1 MVVQI
6 LYVIPAL
13 VSAQNNHVITDPE
26 GDVVLETYTD
36 RIEGVERPNIDITR
50 AGIAESNGIV
60 TISLTVKGII
70 TSSAD
75 INYHITIRDEYKW
88 NAGISYNDGIC
99 KMEWTDL
106 EDNIKEIYLEANG
119 VGTNTTFINFSL
131 EEVEKPSY
139 LYISEVNTFEYF
151 MDEFDNFESYTDTC
165 EPKSNETPP
174 IDNETQPVDKDNE
187 SPGFTFELLGIA
199 FTLAVVIYY
208 KKKL

>member
-1 MVVQI
+1 VIELQRIKQKIRHIILFVMVVQI

-50 AGIAESNGIV
+50 AGIAKSNGIV

-106 EDNIKEIYLEANG
+106 EDNIKEIYFLLN
-119 VGTNTTFINFSL
+119 SL
-131 EEVEKPSY
+131 
-139 LYISEVNTFEYF
+139 LYPFLYPVQAFLYF
-151 MDEFDNFESYTDTC
+151 
-165 EPKSNETPP
+165 
-174 IDNETQPVDKDNE
+174 
-187 SPGFTFELLGIA
+187 LH
-199 FTLAVVIYY
+199 
-208 KKKL
+208 